1 MMYSIG
7 KRATWLI
14 LGGLLSIA
22 GPAMAEDRS
31 ADTILAEIKAVK
43 LPDRPGDVNSKPES
57 RNAYTKAVRA
67 AMDKKAELIGE
78 LLKASPEHPDLPDL
92 LPIRW
97 QAIRTN
103 ADLFPAL
110 KAETDAVI
118 AKGENKK
125 LVADAYQSRTMGF
138 IIAAKPETKPDVLL
152 AEFKV
157 FATKYPKNPSLMNL
171 IGMIVSRVE
180 DSAAKLELY
189 KTIEADF
196 PDTPFAK
203 KAASSR
209 IRLEGSLTK
218 LDRVGKPF
226 VLEFTDAIKGSQ
238 VSMANLKGKVVVIDF
253 WATWCGPCVAEMPHM
268 KQLYAEFKEK
278 GVEFIGVSLDQPKEA
293 GGLDKLKAFVA
304 KNGIEWPQY
313 YQGNYW
319 DSEFSSSW
327 GINSIPC
334 IFLVD
339 AEGNLASIDAGG
351 KLEKMIPEYLEKAK
365 AKKTV
370 SNP

>member
-171 IGMIVSRVE
+171 IGLIVNRVE

-238 VSMANLKGKVVVIDF
+238 VSMANLKGK
-253 WATWCGPCVAEMPHM
+253 ASSSSASASTSPRRPAGSTSSRLSSPRTASNGPSTTREITGIAN
-268 KQLYAEFKEK
+268 
-278 GVEFIGVSLDQPKEA
+278 SLRR
-293 GGLDKLKAFVA
+293 GGLTRF
-304 KNGIEWPQY
+304 
-313 YQGNYW
+313 
-319 DSEFSSSW
+319 
-327 GINSIPC
+327 
-334 IFLVD
+334 
-339 AEGNLASIDAGG
+339 LASFWWTPRAIWPRSMPA
-351 KLEKMIPEYLEKAK
+351 
-365 AKKTV
+365 V
-370 SNP
+370 SWKR